1 MFMYVDDFD
10 ARIGLHYQ
18 DYGIAAVS
26 RDFRNLD
33 AGTKTTIKVTLKQ
46 VCFAYQVSLRY
57 LALIISGIF
66 SIPIGS
72 GHGSLMTHCRSTDK
86 SR

>member
-18 DYGIAAVS
+18 DHGIAAVS

-33 AGTKTTIKVTLKQ
+33 AGTKTTIKV
-46 VCFAYQVSLRY
+46 VFNS
-57 LALIISGIF
+57 
-66 SIPIGS
+66 
-72 GHGSLMTHCRSTDK
+72 
-86 SR
+86 